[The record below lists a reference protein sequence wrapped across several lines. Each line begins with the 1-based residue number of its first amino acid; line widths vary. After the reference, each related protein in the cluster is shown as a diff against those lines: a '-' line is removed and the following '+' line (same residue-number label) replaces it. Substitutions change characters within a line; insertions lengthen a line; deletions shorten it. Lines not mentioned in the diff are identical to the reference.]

1 MKEIYKVYRIQN
13 GTVIDHLPCGTALK
27 VLKIIGINSNDFIAI
42 GMNLESQKLGK
53 KDLIKY
59 ENKILEKDETDKLAL
74 LAPGASINIIKD
86 SKVVEKRKISIPKEL
101 KNLIKCKNPNCIC
114 NIEEMETEFYLVDE
128 YKKQYRCK
136 YCEREYLITD
146 DFIL

>member
-1 MKEIYKVYRIQN
+1 MKEVYKVYQIQN
-13 GTVIDHLPCGTALK
+13 GTVIDHLPCGSALK
-27 VLKIIGINSNDFIAI
+27 VINIIGADSRDFIAI
-42 GMNLESQKLGK
+42 GMNLDSKKLGK

-59 ENKILEKDETDKLAL
+59 ENKILGKDETDKLAL

-86 SKVVEKRKISIPKEL
+86 SKVVEKRKICIPSEL

-114 NIEEMETEFYLVDE
+114 NKEEIETEFYLVDKD
-128 YKKQYRCK
+128 KKQYRCK

>member
-1 MKEIYKVYRIQN
+1 MKEIYKVYRIEN
-13 GTVIDHLPCGTALK
+13 GTVIDHLPGGSALK
-27 VLKIIGINSNDFIAI
+27 VLKIIGTNSNDFIAI
-42 GMNLESQKLGK
+42 GMNLDSSKLGK

-59 ENKILEKDETDKLAL
+59 ENKVLAKAETDKLAL
-74 LAPGASINIIKD
+74 LAPGATINIVKD
-86 SKVVEKRKISIPKEL
+86 SKVVEKRKISIPAVL

-114 NIEEMETEFYLVDE
+114 NKEEMETEFYLVDE
-128 YKKQYRCK
+128 SKKQYRCK

>member
-1 MKEIYKVYRIQN
+1 MKEVYKVYRIQN

-27 VLKIIGINSNDFIAI
+27 VLKTIGTNSNDFIAI
-42 GMNLESQKLGK
+42 GMNLDSKKLGK

-59 ENKILEKDETDKLAL
+59 ENKILAKDETDKLAL
-74 LAPGASINIIKD
+74 LAPGASINIVKN
-86 SKVVEKRKISIPKEL
+86 SSVVEKRKISIPKEL

-114 NIEEMETEFYLVDE
+114 NKEEMNTEFYLVDE
-128 YKKQYRCK
+128 NKKQYRCK